1 MYTVAYRWIFC
12 PRGWGGDGGVPY
24 VEAGV
29 LKTGKNSSA
38 KINGLVTGTRGYRRE
53 SLKHGY
59 YLTMTFCSDTP
70 FGGIN

>member
-1 MYTVAYRWIFC
+1 M
-12 PRGWGGDGGVPY
+12 PY
-24 VEAGV
+24 IDAGV

-38 KINGLVTGTRGYRRE
+38 KINGLVTGRRGYRRE

-59 YLTMTFCSDTP
+59 YLMMTFCSDTP